1 MEEKNIKFN
10 QKQLVSIE
18 LEKGGYKENIKFHQE
33 KRVIRKSLFGLIKN
47 EKVTKE
53 WYQDKRWI
61 GRHPYLEDCT
71 DTVLHAIKSNRAFV
85 TSNND
90 IFASPRVIF
99 RFSNGDE
106 HIENFGPDKFPDYW
120 SALDRASNHYGSNAG
135 CIGVGYFT
143 IRFILAKN
151 NHHVQLRQY

>member
-10 QKQLVSIE
+10 KKQLVSIE
-18 LEKGGYKENIKFHQE
+18 LERGGYKENIKFHPE
-33 KRVIRKSLFGLIKN
+33 KRVIRKFLFGLIKK
-47 EKVTKE
+47 EKVTEE

-85 TSNND
+85 NSNND

-106 HIENFGPDKFPDYW
+106 HVANFGPDKYPDYFSAFE
-120 SALDRASNHYGSNAG
+120 SALRYYNYNEMSAG
-135 CIGVGYFT
+135 FFT
-143 IRFILAKN
+143 VVI
-151 NHHVQLRQY
+151 Q